1 MKKLF
6 LVFLIFLVGCSVKVS
21 ETSSEEIGIS
31 IFNEN
36 ENLMVDF
43 VPEGRVSIK
52 EIIDVDFFHAIVISK
67 TGEVNLISSDFYINK
82 NKSVF
87 VTYENR
93 NIKNIEGI
101 YLTDKYNSI
110 TNAYFETKEY
120 LKSDKKVM
128 TVLLDGFSFNQFKI
142 LNEKNDIPFLSKYF
156 KYPALSVYTPVT
168 NAGYAAIITGQ
179 TPNIN
184 GVHDRSV
191 REMNVDSIFEYANSN
206 NKNSLLLEGDIK
218 ILDTE
223 IEPELHIDINK
234 DKDTDDEMYKSALN
248 AVNENYDLIFVHFH
262 GIDDR
267 GHSYGPYSEETMEY
281 IKIIDQYLLNLSKV
295 WDGAIIIVPDHGM
308 HETSEGGGHGICVQS
323 DMVVPYFIKE
333 K

>member
-6 LVFLIFLVGCSVKVS
+6 LVFLIFLVGCSDKIS

-52 EIIDVDFFHAIVISK
+52 EIIDVDFPQAIIISK

-82 NKSVF
+82 DKSVF
-87 VTYENR
+87 ITYENR

-110 TNAYFETKEY
+110 TNAYYEMKEY

-142 LNEKNDIPFLSKYF
+142 LNERNDIPFLSKHF

-179 TPNIN
+179 TPDIN

-191 REMNVDSIFEYANSN
+191 REINVDSIFEYAISN

-218 ILDTE
+218 ILNTE

-234 DKDTDDEMYKSALN
+234 DKDTDDEMYKSTLI

-267 GHSYGPYSEETMEY
+267 GHSFGPYSEETMEY
-281 IKIIDQYLLNLSKV
+281 IKTIDQYLLKLSEV

-308 HETSEGGGHGICVQS
+308 HKTSEGGGHGICVQS